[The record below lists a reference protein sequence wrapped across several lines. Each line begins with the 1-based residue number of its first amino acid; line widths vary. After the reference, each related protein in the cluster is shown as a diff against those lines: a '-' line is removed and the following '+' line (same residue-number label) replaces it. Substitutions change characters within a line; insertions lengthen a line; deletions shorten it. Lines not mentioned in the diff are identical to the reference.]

1 MTLSTLREW
10 ILRYG
15 VAECFGIT
23 FALVASFGAR
33 RLTGNPIVIGY
44 ITAWGETL
52 GYLGLVVVRDFVV
65 ETRLARTTTP
75 AEPTSPVRVRTPRQV
90 LWDLV
95 AEFGPAGVVDTL
107 VTRPLAMSLGI
118 HTLGVTRGVVAGQ
131 LTADVLFY
139 IPVVMQ
145 YERRKRARRS

>member
-1 MTLSTLREW
+1 MKLATLREW

-23 FALVASFGAR
+23 FALLASFGAR

-52 GYLGLVVVRDFVV
+52 GYLGLVVVRDFVM
-65 ETRLARTTTP
+65 ESRLARKAIPTVPTP
-75 AEPTSPVRVRTPRQV
+75 HARVRTPRQV
-90 LWDLV
+90 LFDLV

-107 VTRPLAMSLGI
+107 FTRPLAMSVGI
-118 HTLGVTRGVVAGQ
+118 HTLGVTRGVVVGQ
-131 LTADVLFY
+131 LTADVVFY
-139 IPVVMQ
+139 IPVVIQ